1 MEEARTDKM
10 ARILIIDDDAG
21 VRGVLKTMLERAGY
35 DISVAEGGAE
45 GLELAHGRR
54 PDLVLLDIEMPGMN
68 GFDVCSLMKTDT
80 ALSSVPVI
88 IMTGRPL
95 AGIPAQVQ
103 AVGAVDLLTKP
114 FERGGLL
121 AKIEKHLADQ
131 RSLRR

>member
-1 MEEARTDKM
+1 M

-35 DISVAEGGAE
+35 EVSVSESGAE
-45 GLELAHGRR
+45 GLQQAHLKR

-80 ALSSVPVI
+80 AVSSVPVI
-88 IMTGRPL
+88 IMTGRAI

-103 AVGAVDLLTKP
+103 AVGAVDLLMKP
-114 FERGGLL
+114 FERGNLL
-121 AKIEKHLADQ
+121 KAIDRHLCGH
-131 RSLRR
+131 RSMER

>member
-1 MEEARTDKM
+1 MP
-10 ARILIIDDDAG
+10 RILIIDDDAG
-21 VRGVLKTMLERAGY
+21 VRGVLKAMLERAGY
-35 DISVAEGGAE
+35 DVSAAESGTE
-45 GLELAHGRR
+45 GLELAHSRR

-95 AGIPAQVQ
+95 AGVPAQVQ

-114 FERGGLL
+114 FERGSLL
-121 AKIEKHLADQ
+121 AKIGQQLSNQ
-131 RSLRR
+131 RVMPR